1 MSSAHRYHLPR
12 DRRYHPR
19 EHLWVKPEGAGEP
32 ESVLIGMDELQLDN
46 LGELAY
52 VDLKPA
58 GTVVQAGDSF
68 GTLEAAKM
76 TAEIFAPL
84 SGTIV
89 QVNEAALTRR
99 CCTGVDRD
107 CGNCFDVWEHFSWII
122 LNMKKHLGSIEEF
135 TNWLTSMYLF
145 YLINRLVDYE
155 EGLAWLPE
163 IHRRVGVGTGQP
175 VPDIRSQV
183 PDYS

>member
-89 QVNEAALTRR
+89 QVNEAALTRPLLVNEEPYAGGWLVELAPSQWQEEWPGLIGGDGIDGWVAAEELR
-99 CCTGVDRD
+99 LKEQ
-107 CGNCFDVWEHFSWII
+107 FD
-122 LNMKKHLGSIEEF
+122 G
-135 TNWLTSMYLF
+135 
-145 YLINRLVDYE
+145 
-155 EGLAWLPE
+155 
-163 IHRRVGVGTGQP
+163 P
-175 VPDIRSQV
+175 V
-183 PDYS
+183 